1 MKVEQVASIVN
12 EALTQVMGE
21 HEVLEQDLSNVVEIG
36 KSVLDTS
43 SLDNFVKALPDVVG
57 KFYFTSVRY
66 PGMGVGL
73 MKDAWEYGAAMA
85 RIKAEM
91 PIAVTNEVWELE
103 DGQSYDPNVFHK
115 PSVTAKYWQERNA
128 FDVEI
133 SIAKDQAKSCF
144 NSAEQLNA
152 LVSAIFIECEN
163 TITIA
168 LDNLELLVLDTLI
181 AFTIADEYADSTA
194 YGTQTGI
201 RAIDLFYQ
209 YKTDIDSSTTLD
221 AVTCWNDEKFLEYA
235 AEQIGNMPG
244 KLAHPSVLF
253 NLEEKERLTPAD
265 RLNVIILD
273 QIEKKFDVYLKSSRF
288 HDNLVALPGHKT
300 LPYWQGTG
308 KDYSLASCSAI
319 NIKHGTTEV
328 NVSGIVAV
336 LFDDRA
342 AMVSNTAR
350 DTDTNYNG
358 KARFYNYFYH
368 VFNGLLVDTSWNC
381 VVFGTFTAVE

>member
-12 EALTQVMGE
+12 EALDQILGE
-21 HEVLEQDLSNVVEIG
+21 HAVLEQDLSNVVEIG
-36 KSVLDTS
+36 KSVLDVT
-43 SLDNFVKALPDVVG
+43 SLDNFVSALPDVVG

-91 PIAVTNEVWELE
+91 PIAVTNEVWELQ

-115 PSVTAKYWQERNA
+115 PTVNAKYWQERNA

-168 LDNLELLVLDTLI
+168 LDNLELMVLDTLI
-181 AFTIADEYADSTA
+181 AYTIVDEYASGVYGSST
-194 YGTQTGI
+194 GV

-209 YKTDIDSSTTLD
+209 YKTDIDPSTTLD
-221 AVTCWNDEKFLEYA
+221 ASTCWNDEKFLEYS
-235 AEQIGNMPG
+235 AEQIANMPE
-244 KLAHPSVLF
+244 KLKHPSTLF
-253 NLEEKERLTPAD
+253 NLGGKARFTPED
-265 RLNVIILD
+265 RLNVIVLD

-288 HDNLVALPGHKT
+288 HDNLVALPKHRT

-308 KDYSLASCSAI
+308 TDFSLDACSSI
-319 NIKHGTTEV
+319 NIKHGTDV
-328 NVSGIVAV
+328 DVAVKGIVAV
-336 LFDDRA
+336 MFDDRA
-342 AMVSNTAR
+342 CMVSNTSR
-350 DTDTNYNG
+350 ETDTNYNG

-368 VFNGLLVDTSWNC
+368 VFNGLLVDTEWNC
-381 VVFGTFTAVE
+381 VVFGTFTALS

>member
-12 EALTQVMGE
+12 EALDQVMGE
-21 HEVLEQDLSNVVEIG
+21 HLVLEQDLSNVVEVG
-36 KSVLDTS
+36 KAVLDVT

-91 PIAVTNEVWELE
+91 PVAVANEVWELQ

-115 PSVTAKYWQERNA
+115 PTVNAKYWQERNA

-144 NSAEQLNA
+144 YSAEQLNA
-152 LVSAIFIECEN
+152 LVSAIFIEVEN

-181 AFTIADEYADSTA
+181 AYTIADEFASGV
-194 YGTQTGI
+194 YGSSTGI
-201 RAIDLFYQ
+201 RARDLFYE
-209 YKTDIDSSTTLD
+209 YKTNIDASTTLT
-221 AVTCWNDEKFLEYA
+221 AATCWDNEDFLEYA
-235 AEQIGNMPG
+235 AEQIGNMPA

-253 NLEEKERLTPAD
+253 NLGGKQRFTPTD
-265 RLNVIILD
+265 RLNIIVLD

-288 HDNLVALPGHKT
+288 HENLVALPGHRT

-308 KDYSLASCSAI
+308 TDYSLDACSTI
-319 NIKHGTTEV
+319 NIKHGDV
-328 NVSGIVAV
+328 DVAV
-336 LFDDRA
+336 KGIAVVMFDDRA
-342 AMVSNTAR
+342 AMVSNTQR
-350 DTDTNYNG
+350 ETDTNYNG

-368 VFNGLLVDTSWNC
+368 VFNGLLIDTEWNAI
-381 VVFGTFTAVE
+381 VMGTFQALS

>member
-1 MKVEQVASIVN
+1 MRVEQVASIVN

-21 HEVLEQDLSNVVEIG
+21 HAVLEQDLSNVVEVG
-36 KSVLDTS
+36 KAMLDVT
-43 SLDNFVKALPDVVG
+43 SLDNFVAALPDVVG

-91 PIAVTNEVWELE
+91 PVAVANEVWELE

-115 PSVTAKYWQERNA
+115 PTVNAKYWQERNA

-152 LVSAIFIECEN
+152 LVSAIFIEVEN

-181 AFTIADEYADSTA
+181 AYTIVDEFASGV
-194 YGTQTGI
+194 YGSSTGI

-209 YKTDIDSSTTLD
+209 YSTDIDSSTTLT
-221 AVTCWNDEKFLEYA
+221 AATCWNDENFLEYA
-235 AEQIGNMPG
+235 AEQMGNMPA

-253 NLEEKERLTPAD
+253 NLAGKQRYTPTD

-288 HDNLVALPGHKT
+288 HDNLVALPGHRT

-308 KDYSLASCSAI
+308 TDYSLDACSSI
-319 NIKHGTTEV
+319 NIKHG
-328 NVSGIVAV
+328 SGVDVAV
-336 LFDDRA
+336 KGVMAVMFDDRA
-342 AMVSNTAR
+342 AMVSNTQR

-358 KARFYNYFYH
+358 KARFMNFFYH
-368 VFNGLLVDTSWNC
+368 VFNGLLIDTEWNC
-381 VVFGTFTAVE
+381 VVFGTFAALS